1 MLPWHHGDN
10 QPLIGQYIVPANL
23 PPAYFEAEKRYRE
36 AKTPAE
42 GIAALEE
49 MLAIMPKHKGTD
61 KLKADL
67 RRRLSKLRSKQH
79 EKKKVGK
86 KESSFKIE
94 REGVGQVV
102 VIGAP
107 NVGKSS
113 LVTAL
118 TNADPVVADF
128 PHSTWKPTPGMM
140 YFEDIQIQLI
150 DTPPISREYMEP
162 LFFDMVRRSDVGLV
176 LVDVH
181 TDPLRELEETLS
193 VLKERK
199 IVPGGLERL
208 SEDRAGWTYLPLLVI
223 ANKIDDQPSEE
234 NFEIFQSLLEDNWPV
249 IPISARAGRNLDV
262 LRESI
267 FHALYIIRVYTK
279 VPGKEPDLTEPFV
292 LKKGSTLGELALKI
306 HKDFAAKLKFARLWG
321 AQVYDGQMVQR
332 DHMLQDGDIVEF
344 HV

>member
-1 MLPWHHGDN
+1 L
-10 QPLIGQYIVPANL
+10 PANL
-23 PPAYFEAEKRYRE
+23 PPAYFEAEQRYRE

-67 RRRLSKLRSKQH
+67 RRRISKLRAKQH

-86 KESSFKIE
+86 RESSFKVE
-94 REGVGQVV
+94 REGVGQAV

-107 NVGKSS
+107 NVGKSA
-113 LVTAL
+113 LVAAL
-118 TNADPVVADF
+118 TNADPFVADF

-140 YFEDIQIQLI
+140 YYEDIQIQLI

-162 LFFDMVRRSDVGLV
+162 LFFDMVRRSDVMLV
-176 LVDVH
+176 VVDVH
-181 TDPLRELEETLS
+181 TDPFQQLEQTLS
-193 VLKERK
+193 VLKERR
-199 IVPGGLERL
+199 IAPRVSERL
-208 SEDRAGWTYLPLLVI
+208 YEDNAGWTFLPVLVI
-223 ANKIDDQPSEE
+223 ANKIDDQSGEE
-234 NFEIFQSLLEDNWPV
+234 NFEIFKSLLEDDWPV
-249 IPISARAGRNLDV
+249 IPVSARRGRNFDV
-262 LRESI
+262 LKESI
-267 FHALYIIRVYTK
+267 FHALDIIRIYTK

-292 LKKGSTLGELALKI
+292 LKQGSTLEELALKI
-306 HKDFAAKLKFARLWG
+306 HKDFSAKLKYARVWG

-332 DHMLQDGDIVEF
+332 DHVLQDGDIVEL